1 MSVATGS
8 IQAAFCATLIDELE
22 RAGVTDAVVSPG
34 SRSTP
39 LALAIAGSSLRMHV
53 RLDERSACFVA
64 VGLARTTQRPVLVL
78 VTSGTAA
85 AELLAGVVE
94 AQLDRV
100 PLIVATA
107 DRPPELH
114 GIGAAQTIEQRGI
127 FGPHVLSAIDPGPVH
142 ALPPSS
148 WRPIASRLV
157 HDALTGPCAG
167 PVAINLPFVEPLV
180 AEPGPVPPGR
190 SGGRPWYSTAPG
202 AKTSAVELAVGG
214 RGVIVAGQGA
224 GSSDLV
230 LGAARRLGWPVLADP
245 RSGLSS
251 SDPCVVTVAD
261 TIVRDDRLA
270 ATMRP
275 ETILIAGAPPA
286 SKVLAGWIDD
296 AAAAGAELVLLGG
309 DGLHRHP
316 SQLAALVVPGPADHC
331 WPRLR
336 PGGVPDDPSWLGRW
350 SALQGA
356 IDSTF
361 AQALDDPAWNEP
373 AVVRTIAQL
382 DAAST
387 IVASSSMPIRDL
399 EWFGGTRPRP
409 PVIHAN
415 RGANGID
422 GVVSTAMGVALGSP
436 GPVVAIVGDLAF
448 LHDVSSLVEGLGE
461 GDQGS
466 LTIVVLDNGGGGIF
480 SFLPQRSSVPAEA
493 FARLFTTQRSP
504 RPEAVAAGFGL
515 RSHVVA
521 DAGSLRTRLAESVGS
536 AGISVIVCQLPDHD
550 SNVEVHARLVADAVA
565 AARAAVGV

>member
-251 SDPCVVTVAD
+251 SDRCVVTVAD

-316 SQLAALVVPGPADHC
+316 SQLAALVVPGPADHL